1 MSTEAPPTEQASSV
15 IDGTVAVVG
24 GKLVITD
31 PAAGGSPAV
40 VVAGEGVRFSI
51 DGQQG
56 GQSLS
61 ITNAS
66 KMTLDI
72 GSTEPMTV
80 VDVKVTEG
88 AMVAELHVMRQAGV
102 VYALEDQEAARE
114 LILTRRVVE
123 NKPAKAPTP
132 EEATAALAR
141 AGVSH
146 GLLGDEVHA
155 AVTSGDGGA
164 RVVARG
170 TPITP
175 PVDSEIT
182 IPVAAP
188 LDRNRLFS
196 VRSGTLLAR
205 KTAPV
210 EGKDGM
216 TVLGAVLSAP
226 LPKDPALDA
235 GDGARIVECDDGVT
249 EVRATIDGR
258 PFIKGAVVGVNEKV
272 LLGGD
277 VGVETG
283 DVKVFGSLEI
293 TGSVEEGRTVWA
305 SKDLSVSGEV
315 QRATVQAG
323 GGLTVAQAA
332 VHSTLR
338 AGGPLAVYSKALAAF
353 DSGEEEFASFAQLT
367 RALVDAAAA
376 KGQEAP
382 AGKVAFTVLQGRVKA
397 LPKKIAEAREILFA
411 HDKTEVGET
420 LLGAFEAAF
429 RVTDG
434 LGAHGIPSLAVL
446 DKIAEALAIQTDKM
460 RKAIEQPASINVSY
474 MQGCEVEAS
483 GSLIV
488 SGGGTF
494 NCEVFAGGD
503 LICEGASATI
513 RGGTAHIG
521 GRVRANEI
529 GAPGSSKVIIQLE
542 GKTTTPD
549 RLTANV
555 VHEGAVVVCNGTH
568 IGFDARRVNLSV
580 GVDDE
585 KRVAHSSLKG

>member
-1 MSTEAPPTEQASSV
+1 MSTEAPSTDQASSV
-15 IDGTVAVVG
+15 IDGTVAVVD

-31 PAAGGSPAV
+31 PAGGGAAAV
-40 VVAGEGVRFSI
+40 VIAGEGVRFSI

-61 ITNAS
+61 ITKAS

-80 VDVKVTEG
+80 VDVKVTDG

-102 VYALEDQEAARE
+102 VYALEDQFAARE
-114 LILTRRVVE
+114 LVLTRRVVD

-132 EEATAALAR
+132 AEATAALAR

-155 AVTSGDGGA
+155 AVTSAEGGS

-205 KTAPV
+205 KTAPI
-210 EGKDGM
+210 EGVDGM

-226 LPKDPALDA
+226 PPKDPALEA
-235 GDGARIVECDDGVT
+235 VEGARIVQCDDGVT

-258 PFIKGAVVGVNEKV
+258 PFIKGAAVGVNEKV

-283 DVKVFGSLEI
+283 DVKVFGCLEI

-305 SKDLSVSGEV
+305 SRDLSVSGEV
-315 QRATVQAG
+315 QRARVQAG
-323 GGLTVAQAA
+323 SAVTVGQAA

-338 AGGPLAVYSKALAAF
+338 AGGPLAVYSRALAAL
-353 DSGEEEFASFAQLT
+353 DGGEGEFATFVQLT
-367 RALVDAAAA
+367 RALVDAATA

-382 AGKVAFTVLQGRVKA
+382 VGKVAFTVLQGRVKT
-397 LPKKIAEAREILFA
+397 LPRKIAEARGILFA
-411 HDKTEVGET
+411 HDKKEVGET

-446 DKIAEALAIQTDKM
+446 DKIAEALTVQTAKM
-460 RKAIEQPASINVSY
+460 RKAIEQPASMQVNY
-474 MQGCEVEAS
+474 LQGCEVEAS
-483 GSLIV
+483 GSLIIA
-488 SGGGTF
+488 GGGTF
-494 NCEVFAGGD
+494 NCEIFVGGD

-513 RGGTAHIG
+513 RGGAAHVG

-529 GAPGSSKVIIQLE
+529 GAPGSAKVIVQLE

-555 VHEGAVVVCNGTH
+555 VHEGAVVICNGTH
-568 IGFDARRVNLSV
+568 IGFGARRVNLSV

-585 KRVAHSSLKG
+585 KRVAHFSLKG